1 MWRWKMG
8 FRFPDWPYK
17 ERELPIPDKLAASL
31 KEWKTK
37 ANKSCNLLFPTAGCK
52 PKLDQL
58 DCCKAVA
65 KRADP
70 ENRSHPRVLHSLHCK
85 YFTLPRCVNA
95 LPDGRTPWNSPMD
108 YQNFI
113 SDIRYP
119 LANASDRHTR
129 QAV

>member
-1 MWRWKMG
+1 MWRWKTG

-17 ERELPIPDKLAASL
+17 EREIPIPDKLAASL

-70 ENRSHPRVLHSLHCK
+70 ENRSHPRVLHSFIANISRSTLCK
-85 YFTLPRCVNA
+85 RAASWADAVEFSDGLSELYFRHA
-95 LPDGRTPWNSPMD
+95 LSACER
-108 YQNFI
+108 
-113 SDIRYP
+113 
-119 LANASDRHTR
+119 
-129 QAV
+129 